1 MFGEG
6 RSLNVT
12 GSGDEGVP
20 LRAMS
25 LEIRVLGPLEVL
37 VDEAPLR
44 VDTRKALAI
53 LALLAVEGRP
63 YARDELAAMFW
74 PESDDE
80 SARGAFRRTLSV
92 LRSALGERWL
102 RVDRSTVGLAT
113 EDGVTVD
120 LTRLDA
126 AAARGDRDDLV
137 AAAALARGPFLAG
150 FSLRDS
156 PDFDDWR
163 ATRAVSVERRVVDV
177 LERLTL
183 AAEAEGDT
191 GAAADAA
198 SRLVELDP
206 LDEPARRRLMAILAH
221 SGDRAGAIRL
231 YRATVATLERE
242 LGVQPLAETTEL
254 YEAIR
259 DDRPATPVPSSA
271 AGVVRTPAEDPEDA
285 PAPTQLPMVGR
296 DAALIRLVEAHGASA
311 RDGRI
316 ATLRGEAGIGKS
328 RLAEALAATVAGRGG
343 QVLTARAFPGEGAIA
358 YAPIAELLRAG
369 LARDDAVR
377 RLTGLPATVL
387 AEVARLVPLP
397 TELAIRDV
405 TPAAASP
412 AARARLLDAIAATVA
427 ALVAGPAP
435 GLVVVE
441 DLQWA
446 DDASREALRYLA
458 RRLGGRPLLLVLTLR
473 AEELDGPGA
482 AFADA
487 VDALP
492 ATVPITLD
500 RLAAP
505 DVARLVAAAA
515 GDGGDRWDAGDLATE
530 SEGLPL
536 YVVEALAAG
545 PGPAGEAPRGVRAL
559 LRERLSSV
567 GETAGQVLAAAA
579 VIGRTFDLGTVR
591 AASGRS
597 EDEAIDALEE
607 LVRRAIVREVDRGGE
622 PVFDFGHAR
631 LRDEAYEDIG
641 LARRRL
647 LHRRVAEV
655 LRSGGRQDAARVAQ
669 IAGHELA
676 AGRDAEAADAYRDA
690 GRLARAVF
698 ANREALKHL
707 SAALALGHPDL
718 VGLQLAIGEVRTAL
732 GDYAGAIAALEAA
745 AAVSDEADL
754 PSIELRLGR
763 VHARR
768 GDAQTAASHLDAA
781 LDGTTAP
788 AERAAIL
795 VERGAVALR
804 AGDLE
809 LARSLADE
817 AAAIATTL
825 DDRRVEASV
834 ARLAGLVAHR
844 SGDADAAR
852 HALARSLELA
862 DAAGD
867 ADPGPA
873 IAARNAL
880 ALVDAERGDRGAAIA
895 LLEDAL
901 AACRRAGELHLEA
914 AVENNLADQL
924 HAAGRTEEAMSHLKR
939 AVALFAEVGG
949 RPGELEPEIWKLVS
963 W

>member
-1 MFGEG
+1 
-6 RSLNVT
+6 
-12 GSGDEGVP
+12 
-20 LRAMS
+20 MS
-25 LEIRVLGPLEVL
+25 LEIRVLGPLEIL
-37 VDEAPLR
+37 VDGAPIR

-53 LALLAVEGRP
+53 VALLAVEGRP

-92 LRSALGERWL
+92 LRAALGERWL
-102 RVDRSTVGLAT
+102 RVDRSTVALAT
-113 EDGVTVD
+113 DDVTVD
-120 LTRLDA
+120 LALLDA
-126 AAARGDRDDLV
+126 AAARGDRDGL
-137 AAAALARGPFLAG
+137 AAAATLARGPFLAG

-156 PDFDDWR
+156 ADFDDWR

-177 LERLTL
+177 LERLTRL
-183 AAEAEGDT
+183 AEADGDV

-206 LDEPARRRLMAILAH
+206 LDEPARRRLMAILAR

-254 YEAIR
+254 YDAIR
-259 DDRPATPVPSSA
+259 DERFGTPVSA
-271 AGVVRTPAEDPEDA
+271 PAAPVVAEPVNEAGHAGA
-285 PAPTQLPMVGR
+285 PAPLPMVGR
-296 DAALIRLVEAHGASA
+296 DAALIRLSEAHAASTV
-311 RDGRI
+311 DGRI
-316 ATLRGEAGIGKS
+316 ATIRGEAGIGKS
-328 RLAEALAATVAGRGG
+328 RLAEALAAAVTTRGG
-343 QVLTARAFPGEGAIA
+343 HVLTARAFPGEGAIA
-358 YAPIAELLRAG
+358 YAPVAELLRAG
-369 LARDDAVR
+369 LALDGAAA
-377 RLTGLPATVL
+377 RLADVPPEVL
-387 AEVARLVPLP
+387 VEVARLVTLP
-397 TELAIRDV
+397 AGLAVREG
-405 TPAAASP
+405 PAAAESP
-412 AARARLLDAIAATVA
+412 AARARLLDAIAVVVS
-427 ALVAGPAP
+427 ALVAGPQP

-446 DDASREALRYLA
+446 DDASREALRFLA
-458 RRLGGRPLLLVLTLR
+458 RRLGGRPVLLVLTWR
-473 AEELDGPGA
+473 AEELDAAGA
-482 AFADA
+482 AFAEA

-492 ATVPITLD
+492 GAVAITLD
-500 RLAAP
+500 RLAGQ
-505 DVARLVAAAA
+505 DVAALVAAA
-515 GDGGDRWDAGDLATE
+515 GDGAGGWDAGELAAE

-545 PGPAGEAPRGVRAL
+545 PGAAHEAPRGVRAL

-567 GETAGQVLAAAA
+567 GETATQVLATAA
-579 VIGRTFDLGTVR
+579 VIGRTFDLATVR
-591 AASGRS
+591 VASGRS

-631 LRDEAYEDIG
+631 LRDAAYEDIG

-655 LRSGGRQDAARVAQ
+655 LRSGGRQDAARLAQ

-676 AGRDAEAADAYRDA
+676 AGRDAEAADAYREA

-698 ANREALKHL
+698 ANREALEHL
-707 SAALALGHPDL
+707 SAALALGHPDV
-718 VGLQLAIGEVRTAL
+718 VGLELAGGEVRTAL

-745 AAVSDEADL
+745 AAVSDEAGL

-788 AERAAIL
+788 ADRAAIL

-804 AGDLE
+804 AGDLP
-809 LARSLADE
+809 LASSLAAD
-817 AAAIATTL
+817 AAAIATSL
-825 DDRRVEASV
+825 GDPRVDVSV
-834 ARLAGLVAHR
+834 ARLEGLVAHR
-844 SGDADAAR
+844 AGDPAAAR
-852 HALARSLELA
+852 AALTRSLELA

-867 ADPGPA
+867 GDPGPA
-873 IAARNAL
+873 IAGRNAL
-880 ALVDAERGDRGAAIA
+880 AIVAAEEGDRAAAIA

-901 AACRRAGELHLEA
+901 AACRRTGEPHLEA

-924 HAAGRTEEAMSHLKR
+924 HAAGRTDEAMTHLKR

-949 RPGELEPEIWKLVS
+949 RPGELEPEIWKLVT

>member
-1 MFGEG
+1 
-6 RSLNVT
+6 
-12 GSGDEGVP
+12 
-20 LRAMS
+20 MS
-25 LEIRVLGPLEVL
+25 LEIRVLGPLEIL
-37 VDEAPLR
+37 VDEAPIR

-53 LALLAVEGRP
+53 VALLAVEGRP

-102 RVDRSTVGLAT
+102 RVDRSTVALAT
-113 EDGVTVD
+113 DGVTLD
-120 LTRLDA
+120 LARLDA
-126 AAARGDRDDLV
+126 AAARGDRDGLA

-156 PDFDDWR
+156 ADFDDWR
-163 ATRAVSVERRVVDV
+163 ATRAVTVERRVVDV
-177 LERLTL
+177 LERLTRL
-183 AAEAEGDT
+183 AEAQGDI

-206 LDEPARRRLMAILAH
+206 LDEPARRRLMAILAR

-231 YRATVATLERE
+231 YRTTVATLERE

-259 DDRPATPVPSSA
+259 DERFAPPAA
-271 AGVVRTPAEDPEDA
+271 A
-285 PAPTQLPMVGR
+285 PAAPAVVVPAAEPGEAGAPVQLPMVGR
-296 DAALIRLVEAHGASA
+296 DFALAQLSDAYAAASV
-311 RDGRI
+311 DGRI
-316 ATLRGEAGIGKS
+316 ATIRGEAGIGKS
-328 RLAEALAATVAGRGG
+328 RLAEVLAAAVMARGG
-343 QVLTARAFPGEGAIA
+343 HVLAARAFPGEGAIA
-358 YAPIAELLRAG
+358 YAPVAELLRAG
-369 LARDDAVR
+369 LASDGAAG
-377 RLTGLPATVL
+377 RLAGVTPDVL
-387 AEVARLVPLP
+387 GEVARVVPLP
-397 TELAIRDV
+397 AGLAVRESP
-405 TPAAASP
+405 PAAASP
-412 AARARLLDAIAATVA
+412 AARARLLDAVAVVVA

-458 RRLGGRPLLLVLTLR
+458 RRLAGRPLLLVLTWR
-473 AEELDGPGA
+473 AEELDPAGA
-482 AFADA
+482 VFADA
-487 VDALP
+487 MDALP
-492 ATVPITLD
+492 GTATITLD
-500 RLAAP
+500 RLAGP
-505 DVARLVAAAA
+505 DVAALVAAAGGGAA
-515 GDGGDRWDAGDLATE
+515 GWDAGDLAAE

-545 PGPAGEAPRGVRAL
+545 PGAANEAPRGVRAL

-567 GETAGQVLAAAA
+567 GETATQVLATAA

-591 AASGRS
+591 VASGRS

-631 LRDEAYEDIG
+631 LRDAAYEDIG

-655 LRSGGRQDAARVAQ
+655 LRSGGRQDSARLAQ

-676 AGRDAEAADAYRDA
+676 AGRDAEAADAYREA

-698 ANREALKHL
+698 ANREALEHL
-707 SAALALGHPDL
+707 SAALALGHPDV
-718 VGLQLAIGEVRTAL
+718 VGLELAIGEVRTAL

-745 AAVSDEADL
+745 AAVSDEAGL

-768 GDAQTAASHLDAA
+768 GDVQTAASHLAAA
-781 LDGTTAP
+781 LEGTTAP
-788 AERAAIL
+788 ADRAAIL

-804 AGDLE
+804 AGDLP
-809 LARSLADE
+809 LASSLAAD

-825 DDRRVEASV
+825 DDRRVDASV

-844 SGDADAAR
+844 AGDPDAAR
-852 HALARSLELA
+852 VALTRSLELA

-867 ADPGPA
+867 DDPGPA

-880 ALVDAERGDRGAAIA
+880 AIVEAEQGDRAAAIA

-901 AACRRAGELHLEA
+901 AACRRTGEPHLEA

-924 HAAGRTEEAMSHLKR
+924 HAAGRTEEAMTHLKR

-949 RPGELEPEIWKLVS
+949 RPGELEPEIWKLVT